1 MELSTLREEIDSI
14 DSELIALF
22 NRRMDACRR
31 VADIKGASNIAVTDE
46 KREREVI
53 ERAVE
58 LSVEENRDAAEALM
72 KTLMELSKALQNKRL
87 INTGRKLKHEACNL
101 RPDYKTAII
110 GLGLMG
116 GSLAYAL
123 RGFMGGKITGYDI
136 NPEVR
141 RAALERRAV
150 DKNAASLEEAVEG
163 ADLVIFCTAPGS
175 VIENMRLALPF
186 CKDGAV
192 LTDICGVKK
201 DVFAFI
207 SQNLP
212 PQLEYAGLHPM
223 AGKEVSGFEN
233 AEAGLFRGA
242 GFIIVVPESYKEET
256 VGLLRALSLYAGAG
270 RVVVNREE
278 EHDALIA
285 YTSDLM
291 HISASALCADYPENI
306 TMAHTAGAFRDCT
319 RVARIDALLWTEL
332 FTKNAKNIIACLDI
346 YTNNLLKFKEA
357 MERDDK
363 PFIHDFLQKA
373 NDNKNKILTL

>member
-1 MELSTLREEIDSI
+1 ME
-14 DSELIALF
+14 F
-22 NRRMDACRR
+22 
-31 VADIKGASNIAVTDE
+31 
-46 KREREVI
+46 
-53 ERAVE
+53 
-58 LSVEENRDAAEALM
+58 
-72 KTLMELSKALQNKRL
+72 SKSLQNKRL
-87 INTGRKLKHEACNL
+87 ESTCHDSRF
-101 RPDYKTAII
+101 PDGGFKTAII

-123 RGFMGGKITGYDI
+123 RGFRNGKIVGFDI
-136 NPEVR
+136 NAKVME
-141 RAALERRAV
+141 AAKEKEAV
-150 DKNAASLEEAVEG
+150 DSCAAAPEEAVAG
-163 ADLVIFCTAPGS
+163 ADLVIFCSAPGS
-175 VIENMRLALPF
+175 VMENMGRAIPF

-192 LTDICGVKK
+192 LTDVCGVKK
-201 DVFAFI
+201 EILAFV
-207 SQNLP
+207 SANLP
-212 PQLEYAGLHPM
+212 PRLNYAGLHPM